1 MRFLLSKERFMFG
14 LSQLLTMKLVRFAES
29 CEQLITNG
37 LVGRE
42 DEIVILI
49 SSRRI
54 QLDILTRELGNRGI
68 VFDVPSRDGLTEE
81 PQLRAVVSLL
91 RLIQEREKNR
101 PDYIAYRT
109 LFGLRSGIGATS
121 AKLLA
126 EACVQHM
133 QNYHQ
138 LFHTQPVP
146 HWLTGRARNAVTD
159 IGQLTQ
165 ALSGWSLTDTL
176 RDRMGDIA
184 AAVTQRIFTSP
195 NDVQAFQNIWN
206 AVTSVLPP
214 DMNLEELLLFL
225 QAPSDSDRDVIMT
238 VINDRLGVDAASTTT
253 STEAKHV
260 RILTMH
266 GAKGLHGK
274 IVFIPAVEQG
284 ILPSFR
290 NLQAAGL
297 VIEHRRLFYVSI
309 TRAMAA
315 CIVSHSVLHTGPQA
329 FALRNQP
336 RVRLTRSQFL
346 NEMGV
351 PSVNRAGGLN
361 AAEAAAIVADI
372 DNL

>member
-1 MRFLLSKERFMFG
+1 
-14 LSQLLTMKLVRFAES
+14 
-29 CEQLITNG
+29 
-37 LVGRE
+37 
-42 DEIVILI
+42 
-49 SSRRI
+49 
-54 QLDILTRELGNRGI
+54 
-68 VFDVPSRDGLTEE
+68 
-81 PQLRAVVSLL
+81 
-91 RLIQEREKNR
+91 
-101 PDYIAYRT
+101 
-109 LFGLRSGIGATS
+109 
-121 AKLLA
+121 
-126 EACVQHM
+126 
-133 QNYHQ
+133 
-138 LFHTQPVP
+138 
-146 HWLTGRARNAVTD
+146 
-159 IGQLTQ
+159 
-165 ALSGWSLTDTL
+165 
-176 RDRMGDIA
+176 MGDIA